1 MYMFTSTHFGERDD
15 NITNIKKSAYVMS
28 VLNNELQF
36 NLGNMLD
43 KIISVCIN

>member
-15 NITNIKKSAYVMS
+15 NIANKKSAYVMS

-43 KIISVCIN
+43 K